1 MAKFLVIFDLDGTLV
16 DSVPDLCAS
25 LNEVLREYGRAP
37 LAPEEVRPLVGDGVA
52 PLVRRG
58 FALRGGS
65 AAEAEAALPHYIRV
79 YEANATR
86 HSRAYPGVRDTLA
99 ALRRRGYAS
108 AVCTNKLQGA
118 TLAVLHGLGL
128 ADLFDGVAGGDRFA
142 VRKPDPGHLTGL
154 IGELGGEVA
163 RAALVGDSE
172 IDAAAAHAAG
182 MPVLLMRYGYAR
194 VDPDTLGAAAVL
206 DDFAAIPAALARLG
220 LGP

>member
-1 MAKFLVIFDLDGTLV
+1 
-16 DSVPDLCAS
+16 
-25 LNEVLREYGRAP
+25 
-37 LAPEEVRPLVGDGVA
+37 GVA

-86 HSRAYPGVRDTLA
+86 HSRAYPGVR
-99 ALRRRGYAS
+99 
-108 AVCTNKLQGA
+108 A

-154 IGELGGEVA
+154 VGELGGEVA

-182 MPVLLMRYGYAR
+182 M
-194 VDPDTLGAAAVL
+194 
-206 DDFAAIPAALARLG
+206 
-220 LGP
+220 